1 MERIHV
7 DVANKAV
14 KSKKSLYD
22 ILERNLFFL
31 PKITAKCCT
40 EEWLMRVA
48 TGEKWLPKYSK

>member
-22 ILERNLFFL
+22 ILERNQIFV
-31 PKITAKCCT
+31 PKITSKCCT
-40 EEWLMRVA
+40 EEWLIKVA
-48 TGEKWLPKYSK
+48 TGEYCYQNISK